1 MRRLFLSHVLGA
13 WLLLSQL
20 PRELSGQKPDDVI
33 KACGRE
39 LARLRIEI
47 CGSLSWKKTVLRLE
61 EPGLEA
67 GQPVGKSSRPR
78 PLRTSHW
85 MLSECRPSR
94 TARLRPSLA
103 ARAQPRVLLVP
114 STAFCAELAFL
125 VRVSPGSSAEGGKAA
140 GTANGR
146 TRKALGA
153 LHLLAPR
160 VKGWGEGGSHRRG
173 KAAQRSA
180 GGGAPS
186 ALTPES
192 RSVGRITGVLAVGAT
207 AQDIST

>member
-67 GQPVGKSSRPR
+67 GQPIEIVSSSISKDAEALNTMLGLNSNLPKEQKA
-78 PLRTSHW
+78 T
-85 MLSECRPSR
+85 LSERQPSWR
-94 TARLRPSLA
+94 ELQQPALKDSNLNLEEFKETILKRQSEVEDDSLSELKNLGLDKHS
-103 ARAQPRVLLVP
+103 RKKRMIQLSHKCCYWGCTRK
-114 STAFCAELAFL
+114 ELA
-125 VRVSPGSSAEGGKAA
+125 R
-140 GTANGR
+140 
-146 TRKALGA
+146 
-153 LHLLAPR
+153 
-160 VKGWGEGGSHRRG
+160 
-173 KAAQRSA
+173 QC
-180 GGGAPS
+180 
-186 ALTPES
+186 
-192 RSVGRITGVLAVGAT
+192 
-207 AQDIST
+207 